1 MKANEGPKAKM
12 KGMKPTTTRNVGKRS
27 GAVVAEAKI

>member
-12 KGMKPTTTRNVGKRS
+12 KGNETNHNQKRW
-27 GAVVAEAKI
+27 KT